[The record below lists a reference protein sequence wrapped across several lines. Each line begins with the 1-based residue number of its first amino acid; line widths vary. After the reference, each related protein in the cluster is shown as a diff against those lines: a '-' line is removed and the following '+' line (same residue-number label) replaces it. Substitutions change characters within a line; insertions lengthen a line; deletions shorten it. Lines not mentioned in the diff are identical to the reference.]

1 MKRLLLL
8 GILLCSLAPL
18 GAQTR
23 REALLEY
30 QARRRQAYTEF
41 RSNYR
46 KACADFLRKR
56 WEAFD
61 SQQPIPRPE
70 RREPVAPVVKEPD
83 AGTAPSRDELPFDRI
98 VDLPATPPDNA
109 PAQAPAP
116 ADNRP
121 EKRPDASRSLR
132 FTFYGTDCSVNL
144 TSGSRIRLSSVQE
157 SAVAAAWE
165 RICSGGCD
173 KAAAECQELKQ
184 QLKLNDWGYYEL
196 ARAIAEQACGEAT
209 NESVLLRA
217 FLMAEAGY
225 KMRIARGDGRLL
237 LLVAF
242 DGKVYGRIYFK
253 IDGQDFFLLDDG
265 VRASSY
271 AVCNFPIPGE
281 RALSPAM
288 PELPALTYR
297 PGEPATRT
305 DEKAGIAATVTPNAN
320 LLDFMAGYPP
330 CSWEIYAATALS
342 ERTAAQL
349 FPELRRATAGK
360 TERQAAEILLHY
372 LHKAFPYRTD
382 EAQFGVERTLFAE
395 ELFGYPY
402 SDCEDRSIL
411 YARLVKE
418 LLGLDVVLLYYPEHI
433 ATAVRFTEQT
443 QGDYVQIGDAR
454 YIVCDPTYIGAG
466 TGEAMPQ
473 FKSTPARIIRMD

>member
-1 MKRLLLL
+1 MKRIFLL
-8 GILLCSLAPL
+8 GILLCCLSPL
-18 GAQTR
+18 PAQTR

-30 QARRRQAYTEF
+30 QARRRQAYNEF

-61 SQQPIPRPE
+61 SQQPMPRPE
-70 RREPVAPVVKEPD
+70 RREPVAPIVKDPE
-83 AGTAPSRDELPFDRI
+83 AGTVPTHDELPFDRI
-98 VDLPATPPDNA
+98 VDLPAISPDGGSA
-109 PAQAPAP
+109 PATPAV
-116 ADNRP
+116 RP
-121 EKRPDASRSLR
+121 EKRPDTSRSLR
-132 FTFYGTDCSVNL
+132 FSFYGTECSVNL
-144 TSGSRIRLSSVQE
+144 TDKERIRLSSVQE

-165 RICSGGCD
+165 RICAGGCD
-173 KAAAECQELKQ
+173 KAAAECMELKR

-196 ARAIAEQACGEAT
+196 ARAIAERACGEGT

-242 DGKVYGRIYFK
+242 DGKVYGRIYFR
-253 IDGQDFFLLDDG
+253 IDGQNFFLLDDG
-265 VRASSY
+265 DRASSY

-288 PELPALTYR
+288 HEVPALTFR
-297 PGEPATRT
+297 AGEPATRE
-305 DEKAGIAATVTPNAN
+305 DKAAGIAATVTPNAN

-349 FPELRRATAGK
+349 FPVLRKATDGK

-372 LHKAFPYRTD
+372 LHRAFPYRTD

-443 QGDYVQIGDAR
+443 QGDYVQIGDER
-454 YIVCDPTYIGAG
+454 YVVCDPTYIGAG
-466 TGEAMPQ
+466 TGESMPQ
-473 FKSTPARIIRMD
+473 FKNTPARIIRMD

>member
-1 MKRLLLL
+1 MKRIFLL
-8 GILLCSLAPL
+8 GILLCCLSPL
-18 GAQTR
+18 PAQTR

-30 QARRRQAYTEF
+30 QARRRQAYNEF

-56 WEAFD
+56 WEAFE
-61 SQQPIPRPE
+61 SQQPMPRPE
-70 RREPVAPVVKEPD
+70 RREPVAPIVKDPE
-83 AGTAPSRDELPFDRI
+83 AGTVPTHDELPFDRI
-98 VDLPATPPDNA
+98 VDLPAISPDGGSA
-109 PAQAPAP
+109 PATPAV
-116 ADNRP
+116 RP
-121 EKRPDASRSLR
+121 EKRPDTSRSLR
-132 FTFYGTDCSVNL
+132 FSFYGTECSVNL
-144 TSGSRIRLSSVQE
+144 TDKERIRLSSVQE

-165 RICSGGCD
+165 RICAGGCD
-173 KAAAECQELKQ
+173 KAAAECMELKR

-196 ARAIAEQACGEAT
+196 ARAIAERACGEGT

-242 DGKVYGRIYFK
+242 DGKVYGRIYFR
-253 IDGQDFFLLDDG
+253 IDGQNFFLLDDG
-265 VRASSY
+265 DRASSY

-288 PELPALTYR
+288 HEVPALTFR
-297 PGEPATRT
+297 AGEPATREDKT
-305 DEKAGIAATVTPNAN
+305 AGIAATVTPNAN

-349 FPELRRATAGK
+349 FPVLRKATDGK

-372 LHKAFPYRTD
+372 LHRAFPYRTD

-443 QGDYVQIGDAR
+443 QGDYVQIGDER
-454 YIVCDPTYIGAG
+454 YVVCDPTYIGAG
-466 TGEAMPQ
+466 TGESMPQ
-473 FKSTPARIIRMD
+473 FKNTPARIIRMD